1 MSFQVR
7 CRLDPRGDKH
17 LNAPP
22 NMRIAVRKEGV
33 AGERRVSIV
42 PESVKRLAAKKIEA
56 SVEAGAGAA
65 AFASDDEYRTAG
77 ARVDSSLEALL
88 ADADAVV
95 QIRPPRLEEV
105 SRLKEGSALVSLL
118 FPLVEHDLVR
128 ALAARKITAIAV
140 DMIPRTTVAQMMDV
154 LSSQATAAGYEAVLM
169 AAAALPRFFP
179 MLMTA
184 AGTIAPARVLVLG
197 AGVAGL
203 QAIGTARRLGA
214 VVEAF
219 DVRKAVKEQVE
230 SLGAKF
236 VEVEAEDAATA
247 GGYARELSEE
257 SKRKQAEAIARHVA
271 KADVVLC
278 TALIPGRRAPVLV
291 TADMVASMKAGS
303 VIVDLA
309 AEQQGNCELTKPG
322 QTVVE
327 HGVTIIGATDLTSRM
342 CAHASQ
348 MYSRNMEKLLF
359 YITKDGAWRLDF
371 KDEIVVGSVITHAG
385 EIVHPKVKELL
396 AQAAPTGGPPT
407 APAPP
412 GAGAA

>member
-1 MSFQVR
+1 
-7 CRLDPRGDKH
+7 
-17 LNAPP
+17 
-22 NMRIAVRKEGV
+22 MRIAVRKEGA

-42 PESVKRLAAKKIEA
+42 PESVKRLAAKKIETT
-56 SVEAGAGAA
+56 VEAGAGAA
-65 AFASDDEYRTAG
+65 AFASDEEYGAAG
-77 ARVDSSLEALL
+77 ARVDSSLDALL

-105 SRLKEGSALVSLL
+105 ARLKEGSALVSLL
-118 FPLVEHDLVR
+118 YPLVDHAVVR
-128 ALAARKITAIAV
+128 ALAARKVTAIAV

-247 GGYARELSEE
+247 GGYARELSEDA
-257 SKRKQAEAIARHVA
+257 KKKQAEAIARHVA

-291 TADMVASMKAGS
+291 TAPMVASMRPGS

-309 AEQQGNCELTKPG
+309 AEQQGNCELTTPG
-322 QTVVE
+322 QTTVE

-342 CAHASQ
+342 CSHASQ

-359 YITKDGAWRLDF
+359 YITKDGAWKLDF
-371 KDEIVVGSVITHAG
+371 KDEIVAGSVITHGG
-385 EIVHPKVKELL
+385 EIVHKAVSEAL
-396 AQAAPTGGPPT
+396 AKSS
-407 APAPP
+407 
-412 GAGAA
+412 AGAA

>member
-1 MSFQVR
+1 
-7 CRLDPRGDKH
+7 
-17 LNAPP
+17 
-22 NMRIAVRKEGV
+22 MRIAVRREGV

-65 AFASDDEYRTAG
+65 AFASDEEYRSAG
-77 ARVDSSLEALL
+77 ARIDASLEALL

-95 QIRPPRLEEV
+95 QIRPPRLDEV
-105 SRLKEGSALVSLL
+105 ARLKEGSALVSLL
-118 FPLVEHDLVR
+118 FPLVSHDLVR

-169 AAAALPRFFP
+169 AAAALPKFFP

-203 QAIGTARRLGA
+203 QAVGTARRLGA

-236 VEVEAEDAATA
+236 VDVETEDAATA
-247 GGYARELSEE
+247 GGYARELSED
-257 SKRKQAEAIARHVA
+257 SKKKQAEAIARHVA
-271 KADVVLC
+271 KADVVVC
-278 TALIPGRRAPVLV
+278 TALIPGRPAPVLV
-291 TADMVASMKAGS
+291 TGEMVASMKAGS

-309 AEQQGNCELTKPG
+309 AEQKGNCELTKPG
-322 QTVVE
+322 ETVVE
-327 HGVTIIGATDLTSRM
+327 HGVTIIGVTDLTSRM

-348 MYSRNMEKLLF
+348 MYSRNMEKLFF

-371 KDEIVVGSVITHAG
+371 KDEIVAGSVITHGG
-385 EIVHPKVKELL
+385 EIVHPKVKEIVG
-396 AQAAPTGGPPT
+396 TTESRDGGGQVPPS
-407 APAPP
+407 
-412 GAGAA
+412 AGAAR